1 MVLLK
6 SFFRRKTTKLYIII
20 FIILSISFVV
30 SSGLKKYFIEFA
42 NSNYKG
48 SLVYVNIGKEAQEKL
63 NSINNISNIYQS
75 VEVKIENV
83 EYIFINTSYINYED
97 NLDKYD
103 ILVPNLYINDIK
115 IGDKININD
124 DIELTV
130 KGYFDS
136 SSYPFVIIA
145 NEELINYLIDNDIGK
160 NAYTIVLENWLN
172 RDDTFNELTTTFN
185 LEYITMNIVYNHNV
199 SLDFFV
205 KVFNVL
211 MNIIVLLFAIIF
223 IATIYSIINDELK
236 NQLLYKCMGYTKINL
251 IKLISIKLL
260 LILTISILSYII
272 STIIFN
278 LIIITL

>member
-211 MNIIVLLFAIIF
+211 MNIIVLLFVIIF